1 MKIILTPKINF
12 QILLEIQVSI
22 SSYLLIFS
30 IRILCPL
37 LELSMLKGKF
47 VTPTN
52 PYKIGPFSY
61 HPTLAH
67 GITFILE
74 TWYLFLSFPLLKL

>member
-1 MKIILTPKINF
+1 MKIILTPKITF

-22 SSYLLIFS
+22 ASYLLIFS

-37 LELSMLKGKF
+37 PELSMLNVQF

-52 PYKIGPFSY
+52 PYKIGSFSY
-61 HPTLAH
+61 HPTLTH
-67 GITFILE
+67 GIVFILE
-74 TWYLFLSFPLLKL
+74 TWYLFLSFPLLK